1 MLKLGD
7 KGFTSSPSKGVATKS
22 VITPWIGLKDKEK
35 LATMAKFAMVVPKA
49 ARKNSQNMEGHNAR
63 WAVNSGH
70 VDAEKIE
77 SKATLLTL

>member
-1 MLKLGD
+1 MLKLGE
-7 KGFTSSPSKGVATKS
+7 KGFASPPSKDVTTKS
-22 VITPWIGLKDKEK
+22 FITPWIGLQDKEK

-49 ARKNSQNMEGHNAR
+49 ARKNSHNTGGHNAR

-70 VDAEKIE
+70 VKAEKIE